1 VLLLQ
6 LVQPYL
12 LMGLLQRRR
21 QQQRQ
26 PQQQNLAQLL
36 LLLPRLLFQPA
47 RPPGAV

>member
-1 VLLLQ
+1 MMLVQ

-26 PQQQNLAQLL
+26 PQQQTLAQLP
-36 LLLPRLLFQPA
+36 LLPRLLFQPV
-47 RPPGAV
+47 RSPGAV